1 MEQVSRISFKSNTF
15 QFYDFQVGRPIS
27 SANCPVVTLR
37 QNRTALAQPK
47 KTSLEADQLFFEDEA
62 VLLLQKTSLTDK
74 NTNQQEAL
82 FEECLSEVKSKSHEE
97 EKSILCREW
106 IGDQDTSDYS
116 SQSSLEEGEVFPF
129 GLTLEEKALLKLEE
143 VVAPGEFEAAEAVAA
158 VRRGE
163 GISKLEEVARRGSAT
178 GQFYLG
184 MAYQHGLRIGELVLA
199 PHLDKAL
206 DLYRAAAR
214 QNHPE
219 AQYNLAVMLFER
231 DSESEEAYLLLQ
243 KAAKKGVVEA
253 QEVLLVDECGDTKEV
268 EKRSDNVDK
277 MLGEVEDGG
286 EQLYQWGRQW
296 ERAAAKSMG
305 EEWIQVEWH
314 LGFVYPSEN
323 TCSSG
328 IAPARKGCL
337 IGL

>member
-1 MEQVSRISFKSNTF
+1 MFLIELYLAWSRCPLYLSKSNTF
-15 QFYDFQVGRPIS
+15 QFYDDQVGRPLS

-62 VLLLQKTSLTDK
+62 VLLLQKTSLTDRS
-74 NTNQQEAL
+74 TNQQEAL
-82 FEECLSEVKSKSHEE
+82 FEECLYEVKSKSHEE

-184 MAYQHGLRIGELVLA
+184 MAYHHGLRIGELVLA
-199 PHLDKAL
+199 PQQDKAL

-219 AQYNLAVMLFER
+219 AQYNLAVMLLER

-243 KAAKKGVVEA
+243 KAAKMGVVEA
-253 QEVLLVDECGDTKEV
+253 RKVLLVDECGDTKEV
-268 EKRSDNVDK
+268 EKRSDKVDK

-286 EQLYQWGRQW
+286 EQLYQWGREW
-296 ERAAAKSMG
+296 ERAAAKSRG

-314 LGFVYPSEN
+314 LYDLL
-323 TCSSG
+323 THQK
-328 IAPARKGCL
+328 IL
-337 IGL
+337 